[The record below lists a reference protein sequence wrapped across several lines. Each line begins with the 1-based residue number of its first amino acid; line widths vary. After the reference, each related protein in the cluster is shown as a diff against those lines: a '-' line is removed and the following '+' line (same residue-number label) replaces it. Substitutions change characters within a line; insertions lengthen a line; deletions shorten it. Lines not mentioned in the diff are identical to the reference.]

1 VQLLVVEDDDH
12 VAGALVSVLGRHGY
26 EVVRAH
32 DGASALREL
41 SPRTDMVLLDL
52 SLPDMDGFE
61 VCRRIRRVSD
71 TPIIMVT
78 ARTRLDARI
87 RGLELGADDYV
98 TKPYDVREVLARI
111 DAVMRRGRGREWDG
125 ARAEAPDAR
134 VRVRGLLVD
143 LARREVRRTGDG
155 AGGEAGAV
163 VELTRKEFD
172 LLALL
177 VRRRGS
183 VLTRERILRDVWGSS
198 WKGLGRTLEVH
209 VASLRRKL
217 GEPDVVETVRGVGY
231 RVASPDGEHGEHGE
245 DADGPADAEA

>member
-1 VQLLVVEDDDH
+1 MQLLVVEDDDH

-26 EVVRAH
+26 EVVRAR

-52 SLPDMDGFE
+52 SLPDIDGFE

-125 ARAEAPDAR
+125 ARAEAADAR
-134 VRVRGLLVD
+134 VRVRGLVVD
-143 LARREVRRTGDG
+143 LARREVRRT
-155 AGGEAGAV
+155 AGAVGDRVGDAVGTV

-177 VRRRGS
+177 VRQQGS

-231 RVASPDGEHGEHGE
+231 RVAAPDGG
-245 DADGPADAEA
+245 GPAGTGA

>member
-26 EVVRAH
+26 EVVRAR

-52 SLPDMDGFE
+52 SLPDIDGFE

-125 ARAEAPDAR
+125 ARAEAAEAR
-134 VRVRGLLVD
+134 VRVRGLVVD
-143 LARREVRRTGDG
+143 LARREVRRTTG
-155 AGGEAGAV
+155 AVADAAGAV

-177 VRRRGS
+177 VRQQGS

-231 RVASPDGEHGEHGE
+231 RVAVPDGG
-245 DADGPADAEA
+245 DGAAPSGAGA

>member
-1 VQLLVVEDDDH
+1 MQLLVVEDDDH

-26 EVVRAH
+26 EVVRAR

-52 SLPDMDGFE
+52 SLPDIDGFE

-125 ARAEAPDAR
+125 ARAEAADAR
-134 VRVRGLLVD
+134 VRVRGLVVD
-143 LARREVRRTGDG
+143 LARREVRRT
-155 AGGEAGAV
+155 AGAVGDRVGDAVGTV

-177 VRRRGS
+177 VRQQGS

-231 RVASPDGEHGEHGE
+231 RVAAPDG
-245 DADGPADAEA
+245 DGPAGAGA

>member
-26 EVVRAH
+26 EVVRAR
-32 DGASALREL
+32 DGASALREV

-52 SLPDMDGFE
+52 TLPDMDGFE

-125 ARAEAPDAR
+125 PRGDAPEAR
-134 VRVRGLLVD
+134 VAVRGLVVD
-143 LARREVRRTGDG
+143 LARREVRRTSG
-155 AGGEAGAV
+155 AVADAAGAV

-177 VRRRGS
+177 VRQRGA

-231 RVASPDGEHGEHGE
+231 RVAAPDGPG
-245 DADGPADAEA
+245 A

>member
-1 VQLLVVEDDDH
+1 MQLLVIEDDDH
-12 VAGALVSVLGRHGY
+12 VAGALVSVLRKHGF
-26 EVVRAH
+26 EVVRAR
-32 DGASALREL
+32 DGETGLREL
-41 SPRTDMVLLDL
+41 GPRTDLVLLDL
-52 SLPDMDGFE
+52 TLPDLDGFE

-111 DAVMRRGRGREWDG
+111 DAVLRRGRGREWDG
-125 ARAEAPDAR
+125 GRAEAPDAR
-134 VRVRGLLVD
+134 VRVRGVVVD
-143 LARREVRRTGDG
+143 LARREVRRA
-155 AGGEAGAV
+155 AGTV

-177 VRRRGS
+177 VRQQGS

-217 GEPDVVETVRGVGY
+217 GEPDLVETVRGVGY
-231 RVASPDGEHGEHGE
+231 RVAAPDGG
-245 DADGPADAEA
+245 DPAVPHVVGA

>member
-1 VQLLVVEDDDH
+1 MQLLVVEDDDH
-12 VAGALVSVLGRHGY
+12 VAGALVSVLGRHGH
-26 EVVRAH
+26 EVVRAR

-52 SLPDMDGFE
+52 SLPDIDGFE

-125 ARAEAPDAR
+125 ARAEASDAR
-134 VRVRGLLVD
+134 VRVRGLVVD
-143 LARREVRRTGDG
+143 LARREVRRTGDLVG
-155 AGGEAGAV
+155 STVGTV
-163 VELTRKEFD
+163 VELTRKEYD

-177 VRRRGS
+177 VRQQGS

-217 GEPDVVETVRGVGY
+217 GVPDVVETVRGVGY
-231 RVASPDGEHGEHGE
+231 RVAAPDGG
-245 DADGPADAEA
+245 GPTVAGA

>member
-1 VQLLVVEDDDH
+1 MQLLVVEDDDH
-12 VAGALVSVLGRHGY
+12 VASALVSVLRRHGF
-26 EVVRAH
+26 EVVRAR
-32 DGASALREL
+32 DGASALREI

-52 SLPDMDGFE
+52 TLPDIDGFE

-87 RGLELGADDYV
+87 QGLELGADDYV

-111 DAVMRRGRGREWDG
+111 DAVLRRGRGREWDG
-125 ARAEAPDAR
+125 QRAEAPDAR
-134 VRVRGLLVD
+134 IRVRGVVVD
-143 LARREVRRTGDG
+143 LARREVRRA
-155 AGGEAGAV
+155 AGTV
-163 VELTRKEFD
+163 VDLTRKEFD

-177 VRRRGS
+177 VRQQGS

-217 GEPDVVETVRGVGY
+217 GEPDLVETVRGVGY
-231 RVASPDGEHGEHGE
+231 RMVAPDGG
-245 DADGPADAEA
+245 DAAAPRGAGV

>member
-1 VQLLVVEDDDH
+1 MQLLVVEDDDH

-26 EVVRAH
+26 EVVRAR

-52 SLPDMDGFE
+52 TLPDIDGFE

-125 ARAEAPDAR
+125 ARAETAEAR
-134 VRVRGLLVD
+134 VRVRGLVVD
-143 LARREVRRTGDG
+143 LARREVRRTTDRTTDLV
-155 AGGEAGAV
+155 GAV

-177 VRRRGS
+177 VRQQGS

-231 RVASPDGEHGEHGE
+231 RVALPDGG
-245 DADGPADAEA
+245 DGAAPSGAGA

>member
-1 VQLLVVEDDDH
+1 MQLLVVEDDDH

-26 EVVRAH
+26 EVVRAR

-52 SLPDMDGFE
+52 SLPDIDGFE

-125 ARAEAPDAR
+125 ARAEAADAR
-134 VRVRGLLVD
+134 VRVRGLVVD
-143 LARREVRRTGDG
+143 LARREVRRT
-155 AGGEAGAV
+155 AGAVGDRVGDAVGTV

-177 VRRRGS
+177 VRQRGS

-231 RVASPDGEHGEHGE
+231 RVAAPDGG
-245 DADGPADAEA
+245 GPTGAGA

>member
-1 VQLLVVEDDDH
+1 MQLLVVEDDDH

-26 EVVRAH
+26 EVVRAR

-52 SLPDMDGFE
+52 SLPDIDGFE

-125 ARAEAPDAR
+125 ARADAADAR
-134 VRVRGLLVD
+134 VRVRGLVVD
-143 LARREVRRTGDG
+143 LARREVRRT
-155 AGGEAGAV
+155 AGAVGDRVGDAVGTV
-163 VELTRKEFD
+163 VELTRKEYD

-177 VRRRGS
+177 VRQRGS

-231 RVASPDGEHGEHGE
+231 RVAAPDGGRPTG
-245 DADGPADAEA
+245 AGA